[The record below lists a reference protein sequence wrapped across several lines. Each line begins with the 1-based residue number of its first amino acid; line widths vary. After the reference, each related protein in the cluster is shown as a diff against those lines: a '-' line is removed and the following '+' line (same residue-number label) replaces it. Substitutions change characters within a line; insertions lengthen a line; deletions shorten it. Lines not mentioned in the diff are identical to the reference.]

1 MGLFPTFDNLQ
12 DVINMATSMK
22 SPTPNNVLAIL
33 RIYHNT
39 LLKALEKQQ

>member
-39 LLKALEKQQ
+39 LLRVMDKE

>member
-12 DVINMATSMK
+12 DVIDMATSMK

-33 RIYHNT
+33 HIYHNT
-39 LLKALEKQQ
+39 LLRVMGKE